1 MAPPREAEEK
11 EGRRSTSFFL
21 PCLRFLCTQE
31 FGGHF
36 FFAFA
41 HFLLYTKDPDLLQAL
56 DLPVMPA
63 SAAGEAAMARRRW
76 RRLCLLLLK
85 AKVTL
90 KLTWRRRRG
99 RRRYSRS
106 RGSKAFFIDSPPAAS
121 LLQPP
126 LVTKAFQSRLHG
138 HGHGPQQG
146 PM

>member
-63 SAAGEAAMARRRW
+63 SAAPARRRDGGVVGGGSAY
-76 RRLCLLLLK
+76 CC
-85 AKVTL
+85 
-90 KLTWRRRRG
+90 
-99 RRRYSRS
+99 SRP
-106 RGSKAFFIDSPPAAS
+106 KSP
-121 LLQPP
+121 
-126 LVTKAFQSRLHG
+126 
-138 HGHGPQQG
+138 
-146 PM
+146 

>member
-1 MAPPREAEEK
+1 MQKIQGYDHESREAAAAAHTAAPPPREAEEK

-63 SAAGEAAMARRRW
+63 SAGEAVAMAA
-76 RRLCLLLLK
+76 LMAAPLLTAAQGQSHLE
-85 AKVTL
+85 THM
-90 KLTWRRRRG
+90 
-99 RRRYSRS
+99 
-106 RGSKAFFIDSPPAAS
+106 PASARAAAAA
-121 LLQPP
+121 
-126 LVTKAFQSRLHG
+126 VFA
-138 HGHGPQQG
+138 
-146 PM
+146 